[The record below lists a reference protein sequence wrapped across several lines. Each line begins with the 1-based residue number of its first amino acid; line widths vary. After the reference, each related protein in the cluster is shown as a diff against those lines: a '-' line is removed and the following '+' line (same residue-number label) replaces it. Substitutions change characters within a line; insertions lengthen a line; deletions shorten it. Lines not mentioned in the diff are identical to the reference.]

1 MDGRVGLLS
10 VLRHAVWSYTCIF
23 LWPQFKREK
32 NNQPLWFCREFPPA
46 GFFSSENDAKTPS
59 CCLFNGNNKH
69 RKRVKILRKRAKLQQ
84 LKSVSGKTYCM
95 KNKPRAGSGKNAH
108 WAAFLPE
115 IVRAKTRAFTKIS
128 YTYTCNLQPAIGSA
142 WLEKI
147 DWKALGLNFSVWR
160 SSWADYP
167 FQSES
172 EQVLKRFLKTHTCM
186 KPVLVGEV
194 RSEQIVRVTSLCI
207 WDNE

>member
-1 MDGRVGLLS
+1 MVLS
-10 VLRHAVWSYTCIF
+10 GISA
-23 LWPQFKREK
+23 
-32 NNQPLWFCREFPPA
+32 CR
-46 GFFSSENDAKTPS
+46 FSFQAKTM
-59 CCLFNGNNKH
+59 
-69 RKRVKILRKRAKLQQ
+69 RKRLHVVFSMGTINTVNGWKYSANRRNCSSWNPFQ
-84 LKSVSGKTYCM
+84 GKHCM

-147 DWKALGLNFSVWR
+147 DWKDLGLNFSVWR

-186 KPVLVGEV
+186 KPVLARRIVGEV
-194 RSEQIVRVTSLCI
+194 RSEQIVRVTSLCT